1 MLRINLFLIRLSQIV
16 NKFRYKYR
24 SVYFRNE
31 KKMRV
36 YFIGVSYYRRLINGL
51 DSAFSQFKIT

>member
-1 MLRINLFLIRLSQIV
+1 MRLSQAV
-16 NKFRYKYR
+16 NKFGVNIVRFIFATK
-24 SVYFRNE
+24 

>member
-1 MLRINLFLIRLSQIV
+1 MRLSQAV
-16 NKFRYKYR
+16 NKFRCKYR
-24 SVYFRNE
+24 SVHFRNE
-31 KKMRV
+31 ITTRKKMRV